1 MGLHAHRPFRPRGK
15 EAAAAASFPLGEGL
29 GWSKLQPRLIYARV
43 VVSVYTQIDTSCSGQ
58 CKIIKVSRCL
68 LGGVLDTYV
77 TIV

>member
-43 VVSVYTQIDTSCSGQ
+43 VVSVYTASQYGWEGTLGVDTDTRDG
-58 CKIIKVSRCL
+58 L
-68 LGGVLDTYV
+68 VLC
-77 TIV
+77 